1 MLEQSIDTFIPLIQD
16 HRFLAYGAL
25 FLAMLIEGEAF
36 LIIAGMLASLR
47 ALDFGDVLWVAFVGV
62 LLGDAF
68 WYAFGMFIV
77 WTGKF
82 TSFSRWAE
90 KSVCYFLPRFRERP
104 FPSIFL
110 SKFIYGV
117 NHAVLVL
124 SGILRVQFSLFMK
137 AEALASFVWVATYAV
152 AGFMFGHAAVV
163 FTRKASYFILLIVVF
178 VVGFI
183 LLQKLITSYY
193 ERLEHQKLEKDS
205 NAQR

>member
-1 MLEQSIDTFIPLIQD
+1 MLEQSIDFFIPLVQD

-25 FLAMLIEGEAF
+25 FVAMLIEGEAF

-68 WYAFGMFIV
+68 WYVFGMFIARME
-77 WTGKF
+77 KLAYIARF
-82 TSFSRWAE
+82 AE
-90 KSVCYFLPRFRERP
+90 KSVFYFLPRFREKP
-104 FPSIFL
+104 FLSIFL

-124 SGILRVQFSLFMK
+124 SGVLRISFPLFMK
-137 AEALASFVWVATYAV
+137 AEAIASFAWVAIYAV
-152 AGFMFGHAAVV
+152 AGYMFGHAAVV
-163 FTRKASYFILLIVVF
+163 FTRKASHFVLLIVVF

-193 ERLEHQKLEKDS
+193 ERLEHQKLES
-205 NAQR
+205 R